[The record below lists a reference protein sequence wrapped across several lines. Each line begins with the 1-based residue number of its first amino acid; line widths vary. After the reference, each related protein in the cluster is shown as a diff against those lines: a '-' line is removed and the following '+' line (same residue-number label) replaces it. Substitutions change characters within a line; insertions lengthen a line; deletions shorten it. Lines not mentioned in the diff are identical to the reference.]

1 VTALLDHIRIED
13 AGPDTVKV
21 SGIGSLPPP
30 PTTKVGITG
39 VAGYAAE
46 LHWAL
51 VGLDIEEKATM
62 LEQHIRLSIG
72 EEGCKRFSLLKFTT
86 NGTAGANPRSQNAA
100 TVDFRVFAQ
109 SKDKDDFSFKNF
121 IRPVWD
127 VIMCSYPGATPH
139 ASTNSALPRPWYEYW
154 VALLDQSEIKHVVHL
169 HDGTSV
175 DIPPPQWT
183 QTFPLQQ
190 PSYNPCNAS
199 DLSTFGETVDC
210 PLGYIVHARS
220 GDKGCNANVGLFV
233 RHADEYDWLRSLL
246 TIEKMVEI
254 LGDEYSGNKIDRF
267 EIREIWAVHF
277 LMHQHLDRG
286 INSSST
292 YDILG
297 KNVAEF
303 IRSRW
308 VAVPKKFLDRGKI

>member
-1 VTALLDHIRIED
+1 
-13 AGPDTVKV
+13 
-21 SGIGSLPPP
+21 
-30 PTTKVGITG
+30 
-39 VAGYAAE
+39 
-46 LHWAL
+46 
-51 VGLDIEEKATM
+51 M

-72 EEGCKRFSLLKFTT
+72 KEGCQRFSLLKFTT
-86 NGTAGANPRSQNAA
+86 NGTAGVNARSQNEA
-100 TVDFRVFAQ
+100 TVDFRIFAQ
-109 SKDKDDFSFKNF
+109 SKDKEDFSFKNF

-139 ASTNSALPRPWYEYW
+139 ASTNSAIPRPWYEYW
-154 VALLDQSEIKHVVHL
+154 VTLLDQSQIKHVVHL
-169 HDGTSV
+169 HDGTSIN
-175 DIPPPQWT
+175 IPPPQRT
-183 QTFPLQQ
+183 HIFPLQQ
-190 PSYNPCNAS
+190 PSYETRQPL

-233 RHADEYDWLRSLL
+233 RHSDEYDWLRSLL
-246 TIEKMVEI
+246 TIGKMAEI
-254 LGDEYSGNKIDRF
+254 LDREYSGNKIDRF
-267 EIREIWAVHF
+267 ELPEIWAVHF